1 MCFYVIEIM
10 YFKAYSK
17 IGSLNKQKALLINPY
32 FYRDLNFDRDLFFFY
47 PEDIKMKNETFINS
61 NIKIEKNNLNKD
73 IDKLKKLFSLNNY
86 HYQDINKEEVNSEL
100 IYRWPLL
107 NAFHYM
113 TK

>member
-1 MCFYVIEIM
+1 M
-10 YFKAYSK
+10 
-17 IGSLNKQKALLINPY
+17 
-32 FYRDLNFDRDLFFFY
+32 
-47 PEDIKMKNETFINS
+47 
-61 NIKIEKNNLNKD
+61 KIEKNNLNKD

-86 HYQDINKEEVNSEL
+86 HYHYQDINKEEGNNML

>member
-1 MCFYVIEIM
+1 
-10 YFKAYSK
+10 
-17 IGSLNKQKALLINPY
+17 
-32 FYRDLNFDRDLFFFY
+32 
-47 PEDIKMKNETFINS
+47 MKNKNFINS
-61 NIKIEKNNLNKD
+61 NVKIEKNNLNKD

-86 HYQDINKEEVNSEL
+86 HYQDINNEEENRVL

>member
-1 MCFYVIEIM
+1 
-10 YFKAYSK
+10 
-17 IGSLNKQKALLINPY
+17 
-32 FYRDLNFDRDLFFFY
+32 
-47 PEDIKMKNETFINS
+47 MKNETFINL
-61 NIKIEKNNLNKD
+61 NIKIEKNNLNND

-86 HYQDINKEEVNSEL
+86 HYQDINKEEENSAL